1 MCGRSSVSRREC
13 NKPNLSV
20 KMRTNI
26 GHAVWIEAWSAAAEA
41 YVYEMSD
48 VEK

>member
-1 MCGRSSVSRREC
+1 MRREC
-13 NKPNLSV
+13 NKPYLRV
-20 KMRTNI
+20 RMRINI

-41 YVYEMSD
+41 YVYEVSD